1 MRGLCSGK
9 MIGVLMAGTAI
20 CAVGS
25 AWAQSPP
32 SSENEAR
39 PADIIVTAGKREE
52 RLKDVPMAVDVA
64 TGEQIEKF
72 NLFDFKDVPALA
84 PGLQIAN
91 TSGRVSVATL
101 RGISFNP
108 DIGGPAAVAVYY
120 NEVPVDIQTVTTA
133 IYDIGQVEVLRG
145 PQGTLRGRTAP
156 AGAITVTTRRA
167 DLSEPEGYLQATVTN
182 KHARNFQIAAST
194 PLIQDKLAIRIA
206 AVLDR
211 NRANHV
217 YNITRD
223 EWSNQETES
232 VRATLSFAPTERL
245 RGNIVYQYL
254 ESDLLQSRA
263 VQGPGNRPSLFSPFV
278 SGPPISASDRLA
290 VHEGLSFYTNRT
302 HLVTAD
308 ASYDLGSHLISVLG
322 GFQDTSLH
330 SRTDQDV
337 GNAVQGYDQVLTVP
351 DPTRV
356 YTAEARISS
365 AFEGMFN
372 YTLGVFYNQTKAGG
386 LSSIRV
392 DSFFANRVP
401 NTPFPASVASLPL
414 LAEVDIT
421 NKTSDLAFFGQT
433 RLKLTDKLRVEL
445 GARYTRTVA
454 TAQSFLEVTTTG
466 GVGFVPV
473 PAGVV
478 VPRAATVDPEFVR
491 QVNHPLT
498 GTASV
503 SYDWTPDI
511 TTYATYGRS
520 YRRGSAQ
527 LGVNSPLDSDLLVL
541 EPERSDAIEVG
552 LKAQLFDKRVS
563 LNLAAFYQKF
573 DGFVGLVTAPTASA
587 RDGVI
592 DGSAASISFNGDAI
606 SKGVEMQLDA
616 RPIDEWDISINASY
630 ANSHYDNA
638 TVPCRDS
645 NGDGVPDTAGQPAVP
660 IGQQVA
666 FCTSND
672 RLANIPRFAL
682 SANSELRFSAGSIQP
697 FIRGLLTYR
706 PGFYAQAAD
715 YRYKSIT
722 NVNLFAGIR
731 SPDAGWE
738 LTAFVKNLFNS
749 TQITNAS
756 TAELQI
762 ATRFLVPGPAG
773 NPTPFRSGYTN
784 VSVNPP
790 REFGVT
796 MNYRF

>member
-1 MRGLCSGK
+1 MGHSSRKLAF
-9 MIGVLMAGTAI
+9 LMAGVAACVSTAGWTQSDI
-20 CAVGS
+20 PS
-25 AWAQSPP
+25 A
-32 SSENEAR
+32 NEKAL

-52 RLKDVPMAVDVA
+52 KLKDVPMAVDVA

-72 NLFDFKDVPALA
+72 NLFDFKDVPSLA

-91 TSGRVSVATL
+91 TSGRVSIATL

-156 AGAITVTTRRA
+156 AGAITLTTRRA
-167 DLSEPEGYLQATVTN
+167 DLDEADGYLQATVTN

-194 PLIQDKLAIRIA
+194 PLIENKLALRIA
-206 AVLDR
+206 ALVDR

-217 YNITRD
+217 YNINRD

-232 VRATLSFAPTERL
+232 IRATLSFAPTERL
-245 RGNIVYQYL
+245 RGNIMYQYL
-254 ESDLLQSRA
+254 ESDLLQNRA
-263 VQGPGNRPSLFSPFV
+263 VMGTGNRPSLFSPFV
-278 SGPPISASDRLA
+278 SGPAISASDRLA
-290 VHEGLSFYTNRT
+290 VHEGQSFYTNRT

-308 ASYDLGSHLISVLG
+308 ASFDLGSHLISVLG
-322 GFQDTSLH
+322 GYQYSNLN

-351 DPTRV
+351 NPTHV
-356 YTAEARISS
+356 YTAEARIAS

-372 YTLGVFYNQTKAGG
+372 YTLGVFYNKTTSHS

-401 NTPFPASVASLPL
+401 NTPFPASMFSLPL
-414 LAEVDIT
+414 LAVVDIDNNT
-421 NKTSDLAFFGQT
+421 TDLAFFGQT
-433 RLKLTDKLRVEL
+433 RLQLTDKLRVEL
-445 GARYTRTVA
+445 GARYTRVSA

-466 GVGFVPV
+466 GVGLPV

-478 VPRAATVDPEFVR
+478 VPRAATVDPDFVT
-491 QVNHPLT
+491 QINHPLT
-498 GTASV
+498 GTASI
-503 SYDWTPDI
+503 SYDWTPDV
-511 TTYATYGRS
+511 TTYLTYGRS

-527 LGVNSPLDSDLLVL
+527 LGVNSPLSSDLLVL
-541 EPERSDAIEVG
+541 KPERSDAIEAG
-552 LKAQLFDKRVS
+552 LKAQLLNRRVS
-563 LNLAAFYQKF
+563 INLAAFYQKF
-573 DGFVGLVTAPTASA
+573 DGFVGLVTAPTSSA
-587 RDGVI
+587 RNGVI
-592 DGSAASISFNGDAI
+592 DGSANSISFNGDAI
-606 SKGVEMQLDA
+606 SKGVEMQFDA
-616 RPIDEWDISINASY
+616 RPIDDWDISINASY

-638 TVPCRDS
+638 LIPCRDS
-645 NGDGVPDTAGQPAVP
+645 NGDGIPDTAGQPAVP

-666 FCTSND
+666 FCQTND

-682 SANSELRFSAGSIQP
+682 SANSELRFSVGSLQP
-697 FIRGLLTYR
+697 FIRGLVNYR
-706 PGFYAQAAD
+706 PGFYSQTAD
-715 YRYKSIT
+715 YRYKAIT

-738 LTAFVKNLFNS
+738 LTAFVKNLFNT
-749 TQITNAS
+749 TQITSAS
-756 TAELQI
+756 SAELQV

-773 NPTPFRSGYTN
+773 NPAPFRSGYSA

-790 REFGVT
+790 REFGLT
-796 MNYRF
+796 ANYRF

>member
-1 MRGLCSGK
+1 MLKHRFIRYVSL
-9 MIGVLMAGTAI
+9 LMAGA
-20 CAVGS
+20 AFV
-25 AWAQSPP
+25 AAPDADAQSVSAAGSEALP
-32 SSENEAR
+32 S
-39 PADIIVTAGKREE
+39 DIIVTAGKREE
-52 RLKDVPMAVDVA
+52 KLKDVPMAVDVA

-194 PLIQDKLAIRIA
+194 PLIQDKLAIRVA

-217 YNITRD
+217 YNISRD

-232 VRATLSFAPTERL
+232 VRATLSFAPTEQL
-245 RGNIVYQYL
+245 RGNIAYQYL
-254 ESDLLQSRA
+254 ESDLLQNRA

-278 SGPPISASDRLA
+278 SGPAISASDRLA

-308 ASYDLGSHLISVLG
+308 ASYDLGTHLISVLG
-322 GFQDTSLH
+322 GFQDSSLH

-401 NTPFPASVASLPL
+401 NTPFPANMFALPL

-421 NKTSDLAFFGQT
+421 NKTSDLAFFGQA
-433 RLKLTDKLRVEL
+433 RLKLTDRLRVEL

-466 GVGFVPV
+466 GVGLPV

-478 VPRAATVDPEFVR
+478 VPRAATVDPDFVR

-552 LKAQLFDKRVS
+552 LKAQLLDKRVS

-645 NGDGVPDTAGQPAVP
+645 NGDGVPDTGQPAVP

-666 FCTSND
+666 FCTTNE

-682 SANSELRFSAGSIQP
+682 SANSELRFSAGALQP

-706 PGFYAQAAD
+706 PGFYAQSAD
-715 YRYKSIT
+715 YRYKAIT
-722 NVNLFAGIR
+722 NVNLFAGVR

-749 TQITNAS
+749 TQITNATS
-756 TAELQI
+756 AELQI

-773 NPTPFRSGYTN
+773 NPTPFRSGYSA

>member
-1 MRGLCSGK
+1 MHGRSSTRLFGL
-9 MIGVLMAGTAI
+9 LMTGAAI
-20 CAVGS
+20 CATGIAS
-25 AWAQSPP
+25 AQTTQTDE
-32 SSENEAR
+32 SSAST
-39 PADIIVTAGKREE
+39 ADIIVTAGKREE

-156 AGAITVTTRRA
+156 AGAITLTTRRA
-167 DLSEPEGYLQATVTN
+167 DLGKADGYLQATVSN

-194 PLIQDKLAIRIA
+194 PLIEDKLAIRIA

-217 YNITRD
+217 YNINRD
-223 EWSNQETES
+223 EWSYQETES
-232 VRATLSFAPTERL
+232 IRATLSFAPTERL
-245 RGNIVYQYL
+245 RGNIMYQYL
-254 ESDLLQSRA
+254 ESDLLQNRA
-263 VQGPGNRPSLFSPFV
+263 VMGTGNQPSLFSPFV
-278 SGPPISASDRLA
+278 SGPAISASERLA
-290 VHEGLSFYTNRT
+290 VHEGSSFYTNKT
-302 HLVTAD
+302 HLITAD
-308 ASYDLGSHLISVLG
+308 ASFDLGSHLISVLG
-322 GFQDTSLH
+322 GYQDTSLH

-356 YTAEARISS
+356 YTAEARIDS
-365 AFEGMFN
+365 AFDGLFN
-372 YTLGVFYNQTKAGG
+372 YTLGVFYNQTRAGG

-401 NTPFPASVASLPL
+401 NTPFPASMFALPL
-414 LAEVDIT
+414 LAEVDIM
-421 NKTSDLAFFGQT
+421 NKTSDLAFFGQA
-433 RLKLTDKLRVEL
+433 RLKLSDKLRVEL
-445 GARYTRTVA
+445 GARYTRVVA

-466 GVGFVPV
+466 GVGLPV

-541 EPERSDAIEVG
+541 EPERSDAIEIG
-552 LKAQLFDKRVS
+552 LKAQMFDRRVS

-592 DGSAASISFNGDAI
+592 DGSASSISFNGDAI
-606 SKGVEMQLDA
+606 SKGVEMQFDA
-616 RPIDEWDISINASY
+616 RPVDAWDISINASY
-630 ANSHYDNA
+630 ADSHYDNA
-638 TVPCRDS
+638 IIPCRDS
-645 NGDGVPDTAGQPAVP
+645 NGDGVADTAGQPAVP

-666 FCTSND
+666 FCRTND

-682 SANSELRFSAGSIQP
+682 SANSELRFSAGSVEP

-706 PGFYAQAAD
+706 PGFYAQTAD
-715 YRYKSIT
+715 YRYKAIT
-722 NVNLFAGIR
+722 NVNLFAGVR

-749 TQITNAS
+749 TQITNAT

-762 ATRFLVPGPAG
+762 ATQYLTPGPAG
-773 NPTPFRSGYTN
+773 SPAPFRSGYTP